1 LSLLKT
7 KKEAD
12 MTPEAIRGRKITII
26 IALVVA
32 IPAVLRLVLL
42 WLLGLP
48 HDTFTVGSIAFP
60 ILLSWL
66 LYKGYGWVRGYLL
79 VSFAFTSL
87 LFVFAGVVQ
96 LANRTALESE
106 IAGAISIAIG
116 LSYLL
121 SLCVL
126 FRSKAVV
133 SYFDHRSEAREGII
147 SVLK

>member
-1 LSLLKT
+1 MVISQT
-7 KKEAD
+7 KKEVD
-12 MTPEAIRGRKITII
+12 MTSEAIRGRKITIT

-32 IPAVLRLVLL
+32 IPAVLRLILL

-48 HDTFTVGSIAFP
+48 HDLLTVGFGAFP

-79 VSFAFTSL
+79 VSFGLTGL
-87 LFVFAGVVQ
+87 LLVFAGLVQ
-96 LANRTALESE
+96 LGSRAVAIE

-121 SLCVL
+121 SFYVL

-147 SVLK
+147 SVFK

>member
-1 LSLLKT
+1 
-7 KKEAD
+7 
-12 MTPEAIRGRKITII
+12 MTPEAIRGRKITIM
-26 IALVVA
+26 IALIVA
-32 IPAVLRLVLL
+32 IPAVLRLILL

-48 HDTFTVGSIAFP
+48 KDTFTVGSIAFP

-79 VSFAFTSL
+79 ISFAFTGL
-87 LFVFAGVVQ
+87 LLVLAGVVQ
-96 LANRTALESE
+96 LASRAVAIE
-106 IAGAISIAIG
+106 IAGVISFAIG

-121 SLCVL
+121 SLYVL

>member
-1 LSLLKT
+1 
-7 KKEAD
+7 

-26 IALVVA
+26 IALIVA
-32 IPAVLRLVLL
+32 IPAVLRLILL

-48 HDTFTVGSIAFP
+48 KDTFTVGSIAFP

-79 VSFAFTSL
+79 ISFAFTGL
-87 LFVFAGVVQ
+87 LLVLAGVVQ
-96 LANRTALESE
+96 LASRAVAIE
-106 IAGAISIAIG
+106 IAGVISFAIG
-116 LSYLL
+116 LSYLM
-121 SLCVL
+121 SLYVL

>member
-1 LSLLKT
+1 
-7 KKEAD
+7 
-12 MTPEAIRGRKITII
+12 MTPEAIRGRKITIM
-26 IALVVA
+26 IALIVA
-32 IPAVLRLVLL
+32 IPAVLRLILL

-48 HDTFTVGSIAFP
+48 KDTFTVGSIAFP

-79 VSFAFTSL
+79 ISFAFTGL
-87 LFVFAGVVQ
+87 LLVLAGVVQ
-96 LANRTALESE
+96 LASRAVAIE
-106 IAGAISIAIG
+106 IAGVISFAIG
-116 LSYLL
+116 LSYLM
-121 SLCVL
+121 SLYVL

>member
-1 LSLLKT
+1 MVIAQ
-7 KKEAD
+7 EEGD

-26 IALVVA
+26 IALIVA
-32 IPAVLRLVLL
+32 IPAVLRLILL

-48 HDTFTVGSIAFP
+48 HDLFTMGSVAFP

-79 VSFAFTSL
+79 VSFALAGL
-87 LFVFAGVVQ
+87 LFVFAGVAQ
-96 LANRTALESE
+96 LANRAALESE

-121 SLCVL
+121 SFYVL
-126 FRSKAVV
+126 FRSNAVV

>member
-1 LSLLKT
+1 
-7 KKEAD
+7 
-12 MTPEAIRGRKITII
+12 MTPEAIRGRKITIM
-26 IALVVA
+26 IALIVA
-32 IPAVLRLVLL
+32 IPAVLRLIIL

-48 HDTFTVGSIAFP
+48 KDTFTVGSIAFP

-79 VSFAFTSL
+79 ISFAFTGL
-87 LFVFAGVVQ
+87 LLVLAGVVQ
-96 LANRTALESE
+96 LASRAVAIE
-106 IAGAISIAIG
+106 IAGVISFATG
-116 LSYLL
+116 LSYLM
-121 SLCVL
+121 SLYVL